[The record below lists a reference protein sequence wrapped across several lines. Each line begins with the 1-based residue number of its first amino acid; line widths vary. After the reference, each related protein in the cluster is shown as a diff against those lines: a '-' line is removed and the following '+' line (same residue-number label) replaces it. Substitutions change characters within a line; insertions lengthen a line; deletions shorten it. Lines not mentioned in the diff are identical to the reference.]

1 LGLNFPEPAYI
12 RVMQMDDETFFAF
25 WQENSEKEKSSRK
38 AFMLGLSSGFAI
50 GVLVLSVILSGWYQ
64 RATME
69 ANSKMSAFV
78 LFMAILGL
86 SVFIAF
92 AYRKFKWEMNDQRYQ
107 EIAAKKRK
115 IKKDDAANQQGSAS

>member
-1 LGLNFPEPAYI
+1 
-12 RVMQMDDETFFAF
+12 
-25 WQENSEKEKSSRK
+25 
-38 AFMLGLSSGFAI
+38 
-50 GVLVLSVILSGWYQ
+50 
-64 RATME
+64 ME

-78 LFMAILGL
+78 LFLAILGL

>member
-1 LGLNFPEPAYI
+1 
-12 RVMQMDDETFFAF
+12 MQMDDEAFFAF
-25 WQENSEKEKSSRK
+25 WELNSEKEKSSRK

-50 GVLVLSVILSGWYQ
+50 GVVVLAFILSGWYN

-78 LFMAILGL
+78 LFMAILGI

-92 AYRKFKWEMNDQRYQ
+92 MYRRFKWEMNDQRFQ
-107 EIAAKKRK
+107 EILAKKQK
-115 IKKDDAANQQGSAS
+115 LHTNDAAINKGSAS

>member
-1 LGLNFPEPAYI
+1 
-12 RVMQMDDETFFAF
+12 MDDETFFAF

-78 LFMAILGL
+78 LFLAILGL

-115 IKKDDAANQQGSAS
+115 ITNDDAANQQGSAS

>member
-1 LGLNFPEPAYI
+1 MGLNFPEPAYI
-12 RVMQMDDETFFAF
+12 RGMQMDDETFFAF

-78 LFMAILGL
+78 LFLAILGL

-115 IKKDDAANQQGSAS
+115 IKNDDAANQ

>member
-1 LGLNFPEPAYI
+1 
-12 RVMQMDDETFFAF
+12 MQMDDETFFAF

-50 GVLVLSVILSGWYQ
+50 GVVVITVILSGWYQ

-92 AYRKFKWEMNDQRYQ
+92 VYRKFKWEMNDQRYQ

-115 IKKDDAANQQGSAS
+115 IKNNDAAIQPGSAS

>member
-1 LGLNFPEPAYI
+1 MGLNFPEPAYI

-78 LFMAILGL
+78 LFLAILGL

-115 IKKDDAANQQGSAS
+115 IKNDDAANQ

>member
-1 LGLNFPEPAYI
+1 
-12 RVMQMDDETFFAF
+12 MDDETFFAF

-78 LFMAILGL
+78 LFLAILGL

>member
-1 LGLNFPEPAYI
+1 MGLNFPEPAYI
-12 RVMQMDDETFFAF
+12 RGMQMDDETFFAF

-115 IKKDDAANQQGSAS
+115 IKNDDAANQ